1 MMLIHSSRYWFFK
14 TPIYSSWV
22 FDDGIRVVLERAA
35 NGESSL
41 NEECLEVL
49 RQAVHGRKFM
59 LHVSE

>member
-49 RQAVHGRKFM
+49 RQAVHGR
-59 LHVSE
+59 